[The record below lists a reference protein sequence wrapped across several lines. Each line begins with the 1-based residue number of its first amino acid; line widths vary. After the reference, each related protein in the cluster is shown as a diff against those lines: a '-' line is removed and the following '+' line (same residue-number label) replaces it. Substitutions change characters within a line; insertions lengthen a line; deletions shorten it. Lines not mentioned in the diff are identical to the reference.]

1 GRGSDYYQPARLHRY
16 RTAGPNCAGVIAGGY
31 QVTRIGNI
39 SWFKKPR
46 LLVLPAIAVLQ
57 ICGCTVGPT
66 YKRPTAE
73 VPTAYKELGNWKP
86 AQPNDQN
93 FGGNWWE
100 VFQDPQLNAL
110 ESQVNI
116 SNQNLK
122 AAEAQYTQ
130 ARALVRYNRAAY
142 FPTLTGGANAS
153 RNKISNNRPPS
164 LTTNG
169 RTYNDFQV
177 PFDLSYEVDVW
188 GRIRRTVESYRDQ
201 AQASAADLATVNLSM
216 HAQVALFYFQ
226 ARVLDAEEQLLNST
240 VTQYEQALELIQNR
254 FAGGIASDVEVQQA
268 ETQLETTRAQA
279 IDVGVARAQYEHA
292 VAVLIGKPPA
302 SFSLAPLPLTMPPP
316 PIPVGL
322 PSELLERRPDI
333 AAAERLMAS
342 ANAQIGVAKSA
353 YYPLVNLAA
362 VGGFEGGSPTTLLSG
377 PSILWSAGPSALFT
391 IFDVGRRRAASD
403 QAVAAYD
410 QAVANYRQTVLAGFQ
425 QVEDNVAA
433 LRILEHEAQVQ
444 NTAVAAAEKYLAL
457 ANTRY
462 TGGVTSYLEVTT
474 AQSAALSDEVT
485 AVNILGRRMV
495 AAVLLVQALGGGWD
509 SSALP
514 ERPECCGRLTSNSR

>member
-1 GRGSDYYQPARLHRY
+1 MILAARRRQKSCLM
-16 RTAGPNCAGVIAGGY
+16 V
-31 QVTRIGNI
+31 
-39 SWFKKPR
+39 
-46 LLVLPAIAVLQ
+46 LVAIAVFQLA
-57 ICGCTVGPT
+57 GCTVGPK
-66 YKRPTAE
+66 YQRPAAE
-73 VPTAYKELGNWKP
+73 VPPAYKEIGDWKP

-93 FGGNWWE
+93 LAGNWWE
-100 VFQDPQLNAL
+100 IFQDPQLNAL
-110 ESQVNI
+110 EAEVNV

-130 ARALVRYNRAAY
+130 ARAVIRYHRADF
-142 FPTLTGGANAS
+142 FPTVTTDPVAT
-153 RNKISNNRPPS
+153 RNKTSANRQPHSPAF
-164 LTTNG
+164 NG
-169 RTYNDFQV
+169 ITYDDLQI
-177 PFDLSYEVDVW
+177 PFELSYQIDIW
-188 GRIRRTVESYRDQ
+188 GRVRRTVESYREQ

-216 HAQVALFYFQ
+216 HSQLALFYFQ
-226 ARVLDAEEQLLNST
+226 ARMLDAEEQLLNST
-240 VTQYEQALELIQNR
+240 VTQYEQALELIQSR

-342 ANAQIGVAKSA
+342 ANAQIGVAKAA
-353 YYPLVNLAA
+353 YYPNISLGAT
-362 VGGFEGGSPTTLLSG
+362 GGFESSAITTLLSG
-377 PSILWSAGPSALFT
+377 PSVLWSAGPSALYT
-391 IFDVGRRRAASD
+391 VFDFGRRRAASD
-403 QAVAAYD
+403 QAVAGYN
-410 QAVANYRQTVLAGFQ
+410 QAVANYRQTVLTGFQ

-444 NTAVAAAEKYLAL
+444 DKAVTAAQKYLEL
-457 ANTRY
+457 AVTRY
-462 TGGVTSYLEVTT
+462 KGGVTSYLEVTT

-495 AAVLLVQALGGGWD
+495 DAVTLVQALGGGWD
-509 SSALP
+509 RSELP
-514 ERPECCGRLTSNSR
+514 ERPECCGKLTTSSK